1 MAEWNGA
8 AMEQRSWN
16 GMVESQTQQN
26 DVNRSSFLHS
36 NYAHVNW
43 LSDLSAFVK
52 RAVLAVGQ
60 SCIGTSIQ

>member
-26 DVNRSSFLHS
+26 DVKRSSLLHS

-43 LSDLSAFVK
+43 LSGLSAFVK

-60 SCIGTSIQ
+60 SCIDTSI